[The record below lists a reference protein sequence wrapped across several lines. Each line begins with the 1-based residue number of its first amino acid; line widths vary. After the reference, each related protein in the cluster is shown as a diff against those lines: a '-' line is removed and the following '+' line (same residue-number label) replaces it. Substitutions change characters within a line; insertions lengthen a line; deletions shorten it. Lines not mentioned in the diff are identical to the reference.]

1 MSEIDIW
8 QIVSIQLTKDSR
20 QKLMFKFISTFR
32 LQFLIIATF
41 IGLFILMSQ
50 THTNE
55 GTSRFQSVVQT
66 LTYPLQASVN
76 SVASTFKNLWN
87 SYISLIDVNEENKL
101 LRQQLLDIEE
111 KMNQHI
117 ENSVQFLRLR
127 NQLLFA
133 SKKITDKIFAE
144 IIGESADNNHD
155 ISLIN
160 RGSNQLVQRNY
171 IVLRKEGLVGRIQS
185 VSPFQSSV
193 QLITDHRSR
202 VSSLIQR
209 NRIRGLIYG
218 THKGL
223 EMRQINQ
230 HANIKIGDRVI
241 SSGLGGLYPKGLLIG
256 WVKEIRRQEHELFKT
271 AILDSAVDFNQIEE
285 VFVIVPTKTDSH
297 LFIE

>member
-1 MSEIDIW
+1 
-8 QIVSIQLTKDSR
+8 
-20 QKLMFKFISTFR
+20 MFKFISTFR

-133 SKKITDKIFAE
+133 KKKITDKIFAE

>member
-1 MSEIDIW
+1 
-8 QIVSIQLTKDSR
+8 
-20 QKLMFKFISTFR
+20 MFKFISTFR

-193 QLITDHRSR
+193 QLITDRRSR

-256 WVKEIRRQEHELFKT
+256 WVKEIRRQKHELFKT

-285 VFVIVPTKTDSH
+285 VFVIVPSKTDSH

>member
-1 MSEIDIW
+1 
-8 QIVSIQLTKDSR
+8 
-20 QKLMFKFISTFR
+20 MFKFISTFR

-41 IGLFILMSQ
+41 IGLFMLMSQ

-127 NQLLFA
+127 DQLLFA
-133 SKKITDKIFAE
+133 SKKLTEKIFAE

-256 WVKEIRRQEHELFKT
+256 WVKEIRRQKHELFKT

-285 VFVIVPTKTDSH
+285 VFVIVPSKTDSH

>member
-1 MSEIDIW
+1 
-8 QIVSIQLTKDSR
+8 
-20 QKLMFKFISTFR
+20 MFKFISTFR
-32 LQFLIIATF
+32 LQLLIIATF

>member
-1 MSEIDIW
+1 M
-8 QIVSIQLTKDSR
+8 L
-20 QKLMFKFISTFR
+20 KFISTFR

-41 IGLFILMSQ
+41 IGLFMLMSQ

-256 WVKEIRRQEHELFKT
+256 WVKEIRHQKHELFKT

-285 VFVIVPTKTDSH
+285 VFVIVPSKTDSH

>member
-1 MSEIDIW
+1 
-8 QIVSIQLTKDSR
+8 
-20 QKLMFKFISTFR
+20 MFKFISTFR

-256 WVKEIRRQEHELFKT
+256 WVKEIRHQKHELFKT

>member
-1 MSEIDIW
+1 M
-8 QIVSIQLTKDSR
+8 L
-20 QKLMFKFISTFR
+20 KFIITFR

-41 IGLFILMSQ
+41 IGLFMLMSQ

-66 LTYPLQASVN
+66 LTYPMQASVT
-76 SVASTFKNLWN
+76 SVASTLKNFWN
-87 SYISLIDVNEENKL
+87 SYISLIDANEENKL

-127 NQLLFA
+127 DQLLFA

-256 WVKEIRRQEHELFKT
+256 WVKEIRHQKHELFKT

-285 VFVIVPTKTDSH
+285 VFVIVPSKTDSH
-297 LFIE
+297 LFID

>member
-1 MSEIDIW
+1 
-8 QIVSIQLTKDSR
+8 
-20 QKLMFKFISTFR
+20 MFKFINTYR
-32 LQFLIIATF
+32 LQFFIIATF
-41 IGLFILMSQ
+41 IALFMLMFQ
-50 THTNE
+50 THANE

-66 LTYPLQASVN
+66 VTYPLQGSVS
-76 SVASTFKNLWN
+76 SVASTFKNLWY
-87 SYISLIDVNEENKL
+87 SYISLIDVNEDNKL
-101 LRQQLLDIEE
+101 LRRELQDMEE
-111 KMNQHI
+111 KMNRHI

-127 NQLLFA
+127 DQLLFA
-133 SKKITDKIFAE
+133 SKKIKEKIFAE
-144 IIGESADNNHD
+144 IIGESVDNNHD

-160 RGSNQLVQRNY
+160 RGSNQLVQHNY
-171 IVLRKEGLVGRIQS
+171 VVLRKEGLVGRIQS

-202 VSSLIQR
+202 VSALIQR

-218 THKGL
+218 THQGL

-256 WVKEIRRQEHELFKT
+256 WVKEIRHQKHELFKT

-285 VFVIVPTKTDSH
+285 VFVIVPSKTDSH
-297 LFIE
+297 LFIN

>member
-1 MSEIDIW
+1 
-8 QIVSIQLTKDSR
+8 
-20 QKLMFKFISTFR
+20 MFKFISTFR
-32 LQFLIIATF
+32 VQFLIIATF
-41 IGLFILMSQ
+41 IGLFMLMSQ

-66 LTYPLQASVN
+66 LTYPIQASVN
-76 SVASTFKNLWN
+76 SVASTFKNFWN
-87 SYISLIDVNEENKL
+87 SYISLIDANEENKL
-101 LRQQLLDIEE
+101 LRQQLLDKEE
-111 KMNQHI
+111 QMNQHI

-127 NQLLFA
+127 DQLLFA
-133 SKKITDKIFAE
+133 SKKITEKIFAE

-202 VSSLIQR
+202 VSALIQR
-209 NRIRGLIYG
+209 NRIRGLTYG
-218 THKGL
+218 THNGL

-256 WVKEIRRQEHELFKT
+256 WVKEIRHQKHELFKT

-285 VFVIVPTKTDSH
+285 VFVIVPSKTDSH
-297 LFIE
+297 LFID

>member
-1 MSEIDIW
+1 M
-8 QIVSIQLTKDSR
+8 L
-20 QKLMFKFISTFR
+20 KFISKFR

-41 IGLFILMSQ
+41 IALFMLMSQ

-66 LTYPLQASVN
+66 LTYPIQVSVN

-87 SYISLIDVNEENKL
+87 SYISLIDANEENKL

-127 NQLLFA
+127 DQLLFA
-133 SKKITDKIFAE
+133 SKKITEKIFAE
-144 IIGESADNNHD
+144 IIGESADNKHD

-202 VSSLIQR
+202 VSALIQR
-209 NRIRGLIYG
+209 NRVRGLIYG
-218 THKGL
+218 THKSL

-256 WVKEIRRQEHELFKT
+256 WVKEIRHQKHELFKT

-285 VFVIVPTKTDSH
+285 LFVIVPSKTDSH
-297 LFIE
+297 LFID

>member
-1 MSEIDIW
+1 
-8 QIVSIQLTKDSR
+8 
-20 QKLMFKFISTFR
+20 MFKFISTFR

-41 IGLFILMSQ
+41 IGLFMLMSE

-127 NQLLFA
+127 DQLLFA
-133 SKKITDKIFAE
+133 SKKLTEKIFAE

-155 ISLIN
+155 IRLIN
-160 RGSNQLVQRNY
+160 RGSNQLVQRNF

-209 NRIRGLIYG
+209 DRIRGLIYG

-223 EMRQINQ
+223 EMRQINK

-256 WVKEIRRQEHELFKT
+256 WVKEIRRQKHELFKT

-285 VFVIVPTKTDSH
+285 VFVIVPSITDSH